1 MNQQKRLWK
10 STRGSEEWRSFQQA
24 RNTYFHSIRQA
35 KKTDWQAFLSSAGGK
50 DVFTAYRYTKPRR
63 VERTPILNFQGR
75 QAVDFKTKCDTFR
88 QAMFPPPPEAPP
100 VPPVNPGPTLEWPTV
115 TTEEIASAI
124 RTSAP
129 NKAPG
134 PDGLPFLLLHKAYQ
148 AAPEIFNI
156 IYPTLIES
164 GYHPLCWRQATGAIL
179 KKQNKPDY
187 TAPKAYRIIALLN
200 CLGKI
205 SEKIIATRLS
215 YLAESSN
222 LLHNEQMG
230 GRRYRAA
237 IDAVLCLL
245 HDITQANNQNKILS
259 ILFFDVKGAFD
270 HVSKT
275 RLLDTMRRLYLH
287 PSVIKWTDSF
297 LSDRQI
303 GLAFDGE
310 RETLQPVNTGI
321 PQGSPISPI
330 LFLIYLRFLFTTIH
344 QRHPDTATP
353 SYIDDVAC
361 LVAGDSEEENCGRLE
376 AIARTAFDWGDR
388 NAVAFDDPKTEL
400 IHFHWR

>member
-1 MNQQKRLWK
+1 MPFRHLHP
-10 STRGSEEWRSFQQA
+10 TRHQDQ
-24 RNTYFHSIRQA
+24 
-35 KKTDWQAFLSSAGGK
+35 
-50 DVFTAYRYTKPRR
+50 TA
-63 VERTPILNFQGR
+63 
-75 QAVDFKTKCDTFR
+75 C
-88 QAMFPPPPEAPP
+88 
-100 VPPVNPGPTLEWPTV
+100 
-115 TTEEIASAI
+115 
-124 RTSAP
+124 
-129 NKAPG
+129 
-134 PDGLPFLLLHKAYQ
+134 PFLLLQKAYQ
-148 AAPEIFNI
+148 AAPQLFNTL
-156 IYPTLIES
+156 YPPLILS

-215 YLAESSN
+215 YLAETTD

-245 HDITQANNQNKILS
+245 HDITKPITTRRSFL
-259 ILFFDVKGAFD
+259 LFFDVKGAFD

-275 RLLDTMRRLYLH
+275 RLLDTMQRLHLH
-287 PSVIKWTDSF
+287 PAVIRWTDTF

-310 RETLQPVNTGI
+310 RESLQPVNTGI

-330 LFLIYLRFLFTTIH
+330 LFLIYIRFLLPPFNTTT
-344 QRHPDTATP
+344 QKQPHP
-353 SYIDDVAC
+353 
-361 LVAGDSEEENCGRLE
+361 
-376 AIARTAFDWGDR
+376 AISTMLPALLLGQ
-388 NAVAFDDPKTEL
+388 
-400 IHFHWR
+400 